1 MKEGERRRRER
12 EWEGQTEEGEQG
24 LRRATGEQGI
34 TVRHRR
40 EEVMIKKGT
49 CDAFLTSLLPVSLMS
64 SILFLLILLLAISFF
79 HLHPSIHSTAC
90 VR

>member
-1 MKEGERRRRER
+1 MRKECEMKEGERRRRER

-40 EEVMIKKGT
+40 EEVMIKKGN
-49 CDAFLTSLLPVSLMS
+49 CDAFLTSLL
-64 SILFLLILLLAISFF
+64 LI
-79 HLHPSIHSTAC
+79 STFNCQATSYEPC
-90 VR
+90 VEQFNAAQD